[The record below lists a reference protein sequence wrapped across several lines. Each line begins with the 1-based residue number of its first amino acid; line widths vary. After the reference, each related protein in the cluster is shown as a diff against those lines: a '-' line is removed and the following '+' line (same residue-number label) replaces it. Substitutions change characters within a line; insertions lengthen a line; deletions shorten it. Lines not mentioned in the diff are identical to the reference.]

1 MEILAVLRTHW
12 VLSPL
17 GLWTHSSLHQTKTIY
32 PLPGA
37 VPWCHIPRLH
47 KTPFCHAS
55 ITCSAAADK
64 RMGASVTWPE
74 GWGEGLIVVRSLS
87 RVRLS
92 VTPRIIACQV
102 PLSMGFFRQEYC
114 SGLPFPPPGNLPD
127 PGIEPVSLVS
137 PVLADDFLLVVV

>member
-1 MEILAVLRTHW
+1 
-12 VLSPL
+12 
-17 GLWTHSSLHQTKTIY
+17 
-32 PLPGA
+32 
-37 VPWCHIPRLH
+37 
-47 KTPFCHAS
+47 
-55 ITCSAAADK
+55 
-64 RMGASVTWPE
+64 MGASVTWPV